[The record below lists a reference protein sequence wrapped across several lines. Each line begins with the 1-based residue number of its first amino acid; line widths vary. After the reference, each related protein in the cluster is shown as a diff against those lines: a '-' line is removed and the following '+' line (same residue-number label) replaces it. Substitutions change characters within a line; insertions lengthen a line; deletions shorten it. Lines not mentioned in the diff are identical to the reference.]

1 MKDTEITRG
10 KGTPGRSRKEGLSMK
25 IIVTERIAEE
35 GIQHL
40 KDKGHQVDVRYGI
53 SPEELLEIIGE
64 YDAIIVRSVT
74 KVNEELLKKA
84 KNMKVVGRAGNGID
98 NIDVSTCTKKGIIVV
113 NTPESN
119 IMAAAELAVGHA
131 FCLFRNI
138 PQANAAARRGEFRR
152 NLFIGNELQDKT
164 AGIIGLGRIG
174 TIVARKL
181 KGVGMKVVAYDPY
194 ITDEKFKKNGV
205 IKCET
210 LDELLVQSDLITIHT
225 PKTAETYGMIGERE
239 LKICKDGVRI
249 VNAARG
255 GLVNEKALY
264 NALKAGKV
272 AGAAIDVLD
281 PEPGYDKLPEEQTYT
296 NPLLEL
302 DNVIITPHL
311 GASTQEANFN
321 VGTAIAHL
329 VADALDGQMVAAV
342 NMPPMR
348 ADLNGLRPYIT
359 LAEMLGKIYY
369 QSEKETVEKIE
380 IEYSGDLADKETKVI
395 SLSVLKGFLDPVIKE
410 KVNYVNAELMLHNM
424 GIEMVESKR
433 SQLDK
438 YTNLIT
444 VKFTTKQRTLSV
456 SGTIFAKEEMRIV
469 DFFGY
474 KLDFEPTPYILAIQ
488 NIDKPGMIGRI
499 GTILGNAG
507 VNIAAMQWSR
517 NKKGEKAVAF
527 VSVDQNVDDET
538 LDEIRRLDGVLKVSL
553 LKF

>member
-1 MKDTEITRG
+1 
-10 KGTPGRSRKEGLSMK
+10 MK

-40 KDKGHQVDVRYGI
+40 KDRGHDVDVRYGI
-53 SPEELLEIIGE
+53 SPDELLGVIEN

-74 KVNEELLKKA
+74 KVNAELLERA
-84 KNMKVVGRAGNGID
+84 KNLKVVGRAGNGID

-138 PQANAAARRGEFRR
+138 PQANEAARRGEFRR

-181 KGVGMKVVAYDPY
+181 KGIGMRVVAYDPY

-210 LDELLVQSDLITIHT
+210 LDELLVQSDLISIHT
-225 PKTAETYGMIGERE
+225 PKTEETYGMIGERE
-239 LKICKDGVRI
+239 LSICKDGVRI

-264 NALKAGKV
+264 DAIKSGKV

-281 PEPGYDKLPEEQTYT
+281 PEPGYDKKPEEQTYT

-302 DNVIITPHL
+302 DKVVITPHL

-321 VGTAIAHL
+321 VGTAIAQL

-342 NMPPMR
+342 NMPPIQ
-348 ADLNGLRPYIT
+348 ADLNGLRPYIS

-380 IEYSGDLADKETKVI
+380 IEYSGDLADKDTRVI

-410 KVNYVNAELMLHNM
+410 KVNYVNAGLMLHNM

-433 SQLDK
+433 SHLDK

-444 VKFTTKQRTLSV
+444 VKFTTRNRTLSV

-474 KLDFEPTPYILAIQ
+474 KLDFEPTPYIVAIQ

-499 GTILGNAG
+499 GMVLGNAG

-517 NKKGEKAVAF
+517 NRKGEKAVAF
-527 VSVDQNVDDET
+527 VSVDQDVDDQT
-538 LDEIRRLDGVLKVSL
+538 LDEIRRIDGVLKVSL
-553 LKF
+553 LRF